1 MIRNC
6 IYKVGRTI
14 SYLFLSVAFWVLCLS
29 VRIYNQRAMYRVDE
43 EEDGMT
49 LRMKYIEKE

>member
-6 IYKVGRTI
+6 IYKVGRII